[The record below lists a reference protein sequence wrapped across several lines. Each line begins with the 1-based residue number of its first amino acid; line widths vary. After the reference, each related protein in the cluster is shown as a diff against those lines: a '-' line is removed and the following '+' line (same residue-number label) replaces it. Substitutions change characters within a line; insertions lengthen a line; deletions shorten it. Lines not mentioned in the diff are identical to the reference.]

1 VEFDRRH
8 KDRGVRA
15 TAVHPGGIRTEL
27 SRHMTPEA
35 LQQLIDSINA
45 ATPPGAPAFRYKAV
59 PQGAATTVWSGM
71 VAPADAVGGHYCE
84 DCHVAEIENDPNV
97 PRGVR
102 AYALDPEHAK
112 ALWAKEERGDDR
124 GKVLNGLRG
133 G

>member
-1 VEFDRRH
+1 
-8 KDRGVRA
+8 
-15 TAVHPGGIRTEL
+15 
-27 SRHMTPEA
+27 
-35 LQQLIDSINA
+35 
-45 ATPPGAPAFRYKAV
+45 
-59 PQGAATTVWSGM
+59 M
-71 VAPADAVGGHYCE
+71 VAPADAAGGHYCE